1 MSHPSNA
8 GFPIRLSFKEW
19 KSLGW
24 RVKDAIIDE
33 RIGLVAAGVAFYAL
47 LALFPAITAM
57 MAISG
62 LVVDPNEIVSQIDEL
77 QGIMPDQAV
86 EIITD
91 QATAVAGTRQ
101 GGLGLTAILGILL
114 AIYSASRGTAS
125 LIQGMNVAYNER
137 EKRGF
142 IALTLTTLILTLFV
156 IVGVLLG
163 LLAST
168 AIPALLSF
176 MDFGPGW
183 SFLISMLTLV
193 AVFFMTIFGLSL
205 LYRFGPS
212 RRRPEWSWASVGAV
226 VGCSLWII
234 ASAGFA
240 FYVSNF
246 GSYNES
252 FGALGGIVVLLM
264 WLWISAFIVLLGA
277 ELNAEIET
285 VREQKQ
291 ADATEPEPE
300 GSPARKVTTGE
311 TA

>member
-1 MSHPSNA
+1 MPPPPNA
-8 GFPIRLSFKEW
+8 GFPIRLSFQEW
-19 KSLGW
+19 TRVGW
-24 RVKDAIIDE
+24 RIKDKIIDDQ
-33 RIGLVAAGVAFYAL
+33 IGLLAAGVAFYAL

-62 LVVDPNEIVSQIDEL
+62 LIVDPTEIVTQIDHLEGL
-77 QGIMPDQAV
+77 MPDQAV
-86 EIITD
+86 QIITD
-91 QATAVAGTRQ
+91 QATSVAGSRQ
-101 GGLGLTAILGILL
+101 SGLGLTAILGILL
-114 AIYSASRGTAS
+114 AIYSASRGMGS
-125 LIQGMNVAYNER
+125 LIKGMNVAYNQR
-137 EKRGF
+137 EKRGL
-142 IALTLTTLILTLFV
+142 IMLTLINLVLTVFLI
-156 IVGVLLG
+156 IGVLLG
-163 LLAST
+163 LLATT
-168 AIPALLSF
+168 AIPAFLSF

-183 SFLISMLTLV
+183 SLLISILTLV
-193 AVFFMTIFGLSL
+193 TVFFMTIFGLSL

-212 RRRPEWSWASVGAV
+212 RRRPQWSWASVGAV

-285 VREQKQ
+285 IRAQKR
-291 ADATEPEPE
+291 ADTTEPEPE

>member
-1 MSHPSNA
+1 MPPPPNA
-8 GFPIRLSFKEW
+8 GFPIRLSFREW
-19 KSLGW
+19 TRLGW
-24 RVKDAIIDE
+24 RIKDAIIDDQ
-33 RIGLVAAGVAFYAL
+33 IGLLAAGVAFYAL
-47 LALFPAITAM
+47 LALVPAITAM

-62 LVVDPNEIVSQIDEL
+62 LIVDPTEIVTQIDHLEGL
-77 QGIMPDQAV
+77 MPDEAV
-86 EIITD
+86 DIITD
-91 QATAVAGTRQ
+91 QATSVAGSRQ
-101 GGLGLTAILGILL
+101 SGLGLTAILGILL
-114 AIYSASRGTAS
+114 AIYSASRGMGS
-125 LIQGMNVAYNER
+125 LIKGMNVAYNQR
-137 EKRGF
+137 EKRG
-142 IALTLTTLILTLFV
+142 IIVLTLINLVLTVFLI
-156 IVGVLLG
+156 IGVLLG
-163 LLAST
+163 LLATT
-168 AIPALLSF
+168 AIPAFLSF

-183 SFLISMLTLV
+183 SVLISLLTLV
-193 AVFFMTIFGLSL
+193 TIFFMTIFGLSL

-212 RRRPEWSWASVGAV
+212 RRRPQWSWASIGAV
-226 VGCSLWII
+226 VGCTLWII

-285 VREQKQ
+285 IRAQEQ

-300 GSPARKVTTGE
+300 PSPARKVTTGE